1 MARPRKN
8 PVIPEWSGMPSSES
22 SLKEIKTAIA
32 QTHECF
38 KTIDNE
44 RENLTD
50 IFSDLHAKY
59 GIPRRIFNKLAKF
72 SYYGNAEQQ
81 FSKDAEIQDAW
92 EAIEKVENM

>member
-8 PVIPEWSGMPSSES
+8 PNKPEWSGMPTSEYV
-22 SLKEIKTAIA
+22 LKEIKTAIT

-38 KTIDNE
+38 RAMDTEK
-44 RENLTD
+44 ENITD
-50 IFSDLHAKY
+50 IFSELNQKY
-59 GIPRRIFNKLAKF
+59 GMPRRVFNKLAKF

-92 EAIEKVENM
+92 EALEKV